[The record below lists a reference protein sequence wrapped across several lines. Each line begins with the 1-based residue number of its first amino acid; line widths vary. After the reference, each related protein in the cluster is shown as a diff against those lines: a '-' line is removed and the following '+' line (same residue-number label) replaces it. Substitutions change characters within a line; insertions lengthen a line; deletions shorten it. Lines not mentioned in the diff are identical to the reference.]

1 MTAYVPLL
9 DLGRWRKG
17 SAGARSE
24 LVGELDRALRESGFL
39 LVANHGVSAE
49 LKAEIRRQSRRFF
62 ELPDEVKGRYAT
74 AVMGR
79 GWIATGREAN
89 AFYGETADPARADLK
104 ETYVSG
110 RIFATGDAAVDA
122 EWFAPN
128 VWPAEVPELRAVA
141 EEYALA
147 VEAVNAD
154 LLEICAEAL
163 GLPTDW
169 FVARSQKAP
178 YDFNINRYPALNLTG
193 RPLAGQYRIAPHTDW
208 GVLTVLDREPGLA
221 GLQIQTPEG
230 EWVDAPYVPDAF
242 TINIGDLLARWTG
255 DRWRSTRHRV
265 LPPSPEAPEEELISL
280 VMFFEADIDT
290 VVESFEPPVG
300 KAGHSYE
307 PVVAGAYLRGRSDA
321 ATVTP

>member
-9 DLGRWRKG
+9 DLGRWRDG
-17 SAGARSE
+17 SAAERSE
-24 LVGELDRALRESGFL
+24 LVAELDRALRESGFL
-39 LVANHGVSAE
+39 LVENHGVSAE

-62 ELPDEVKGRYAT
+62 ELPDEVKERYAT

-89 AFYGETADPARADLK
+89 AFYGATADPARADLK

-147 VEAVNAD
+147 VEAVNTD
-154 LLEICAEAL
+154 LLEVCAEAL

-169 FVARSQKAP
+169 FVRRSLKA
-178 YDFNINRYPALNLTG
+178 
-193 RPLAGQYRIAPHTDW
+193 
-208 GVLTVLDREPGLA
+208 
-221 GLQIQTPEG
+221 
-230 EWVDAPYVPDAF
+230 
-242 TINIGDLLARWTG
+242 
-255 DRWRSTRHRV
+255 
-265 LPPSPEAPEEELISL
+265 
-280 VMFFEADIDT
+280 
-290 VVESFEPPVG
+290 
-300 KAGHSYE
+300 
-307 PVVAGAYLRGRSDA
+307 
-321 ATVTP
+321 